1 MASQPRLREYAN
13 REKLLLDCEPKHQ
26 QDLLRQLPR
35 LFRSVHHDYPF
46 TLTTLITDYMKHAIN
61 AFLVLALIGSFVWA
75 AIAPGM
81 QALIPTFTAICAGV
95 ALVSRKTDYIK
106 YF

>member
-1 MASQPRLREYAN
+1 
-13 REKLLLDCEPKHQ
+13 
-26 QDLLRQLPR
+26 
-35 LFRSVHHDYPF
+35 
-46 TLTTLITDYMKHAIN
+46 MKHAIN